1 MFAAGIT
8 SSDANRFRRGTGV
21 EYNWTGLLQ
30 ATFREGGL
38 LLDPRA

>member
-1 MFAAGIT
+1 MFATGT
-8 SSDANRFRRGTGV
+8 TTGDVNRFRRGTGV

-30 ATFREGGL
+30 ATFKEGGL